1 MSRTSSDSEK
11 SDKDRKKKKD
21 KKKKHKKDKKKDKK
35 DKKSSHTKPDKPSI
49 HTTKLKPQKT
59 REQIQF
65 NKDVREMFHKFAA
78 NIEFDRTAYQPKS
91 DDFGP

>member
-1 MSRTSSDSEK
+1 MSRSSSD

-21 KKKKHKKDKKKDKK
+21 KKKKHKKDKKDKKKHKK
-35 DKKSSHTKPDKPSI
+35 DKKSSSKPDKPSI
-49 HTTKLKPQKT
+49 HTTKIKPQKT

-78 NIEFDRTAYQPKS
+78 NIEFDRAAYQPS
-91 DDFGP
+91 RDDFGP